1 MEDCL
6 QVKFENSIEGNG
18 KSFYFL
24 GVFDGHGG
32 VHAAEFAKQ
41 HLLDEITKQKGFWSD
56 EDNLVLKAIKD
67 GFLSAHHKMW
77 KIVGKSRKS
86 TYSCV
91 LVSHTVL
98 FRLVSITYVLNG
110 YNMHNIAYL

>member
-77 KIVGKSRKS
+77 KIVGKSFVEVR
-86 TYSCV
+86 THGYS
-91 LVSHTVL
+91 
-98 FRLVSITYVLNG
+98 
-110 YNMHNIAYL
+110 YLIFSPTSPYSMFEIGL